1 MTQIEK
7 DNLMQLG
14 LIDIGWQHLLN

>member
-7 DNLMQLG
+7 DNLMRLG
-14 LIDIGWQHLLN
+14 LIDIGWQHPLN